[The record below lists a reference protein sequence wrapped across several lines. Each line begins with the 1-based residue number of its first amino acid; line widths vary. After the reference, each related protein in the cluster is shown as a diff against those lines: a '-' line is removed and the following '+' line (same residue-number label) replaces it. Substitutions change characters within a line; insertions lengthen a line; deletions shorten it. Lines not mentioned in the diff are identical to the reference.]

1 MSGDSSLSSEPP
13 KNISK
18 NTDEDILSIEEIE
31 LPAKPL
37 VVGAQGVGQ
46 EQTKYELIA
55 GIARGGMG
63 EIFLA
68 NRYRA
73 GHPIEKVIVKRL
85 LAQLRHHSE
94 QLAMFRAEAEV
105 MHRLDHPNIVSIVD
119 EPVIDEQPCLAME
132 YIYGRNID
140 QLLSQAVGQQEPVP
154 IEVMLYIT
162 IELLRGLDHVHNATL
177 EDGNPLKLVHRDLTP
192 GNVIISF
199 TGDVKITD
207 FGISKSQ
214 MSRVSTTVGIV
225 KGKARYLAPEQIV
238 GEPATPR
245 SDLFACAC
253 VCAEMIQGKP
263 LFDAPNVHQ
272 VLHAIV
278 NGKRTKVID
287 LLHRKHQHIASV
299 IEKALSTN
307 PKKRFES
314 AREFRQEL
322 EAARAS
328 TGLHFSKE
336 QLGSYLQALFA
347 GHSEPWEKISAD
359 LPISSRDLLVKSE
372 LEESSENTDK
382 SIASAGF
389 VVPKVA
395 AGEDDQLKQS
405 TLPAEAETHVAIEL
419 NKTRSPGANSPS
431 PASTRS
437 QGVFEP
443 PDPNKSIWYQ
453 LQRIWPVLFATFGLG
468 LVLGVIITLLVTD
481 SKQKTTS
488 TFLTENKLS
497 KSTGSK
503 ERQIPSKTDTTEKN
517 TEIRPLV
524 IEAITIDQ
532 TSTISDATT
541 ASADVAVKVVKPKFF
556 YGTLSIFGPKG
567 ARVLINNKR
576 IRKRLPLIK
585 HKIRTGKHRVQIVKG
600 KYRRNMLVNVIR
612 AQDTKIRLRKKRR
625 SKRR

>member
-1 MSGDSSLSSEPP
+1 MSGDSNPPSEPP
-13 KNISK
+13 VNIPE
-18 NTDEDILSIEEIE
+18 NPDEDILSIEEVE

-68 NRYRA
+68 NRSRA
-73 GHPIEKVIVKRL
+73 GHPLEKVIIKRL
-85 LAQLRHHSE
+85 LAQLRHRSE

-119 EPVIDEQPCLAME
+119 EPIIDEQPCLAME
-132 YIYGRNID
+132 YIHGRNID
-140 QLLSQAVGQQEPVP
+140 QLLSQAVSKQEPVP
-154 IEVMLYIT
+154 IEVMLFIT

-278 NGKRTKVID
+278 NGKRTKVD
-287 LLHRKHQHIASV
+287 NLLHRNHQPIASV

-314 AREFRQEL
+314 AQKFRQEL
-322 EAARAS
+322 ETARDSA
-328 TGLHFSKE
+328 GLHFSKE
-336 QLGSYLQALFA
+336 KLGTYLQDLFS
-347 GHSEPWEKISAD
+347 GHSEAWEEVPVSTPMDPKA
-359 LPISSRDLLVKSE
+359 LLVKSE
-372 LEESSENTDK
+372 LEEISEDTDK
-382 SIASAGF
+382 SFANAAL
-389 VVPKVA
+389 VVPKVTA
-395 AGEDDQLKQS
+395 RENEHLIQS
-405 TLPAEAETHVAIEL
+405 TLPPEAETHVAIEL
-419 NKTRSPGANSPS
+419 NKTRSPSADSLS
-431 PASTRS
+431 PASSLSERT
-437 QGVFEP
+437 FEP
-443 PDPNKSIWYQ
+443 PDLNKSIWSQ

-468 LVLGVIITLLVTD
+468 LALGVIITLVVTD
-481 SKQKTTS
+481 SKQRTQS
-488 TFLTENKLS
+488 TY
-497 KSTGSK
+497 
-503 ERQIPSKTDTTEKN
+503 PTEKSRSVN
-517 TEIRPLV
+517 TILKEQQALAQPEETAEIRPLV
-524 IEAITIDQ
+524 IEPTPIGQTTTIN
-532 TSTISDATT
+532 DAVTT
-541 ASADVAVKVVKPKFF
+541 SADVAIKPKQPEVF
-556 YGTLSIFGPKG
+556 YGTLTIFGPKG
-567 ARVLINNKR
+567 ARVIINSKR

-585 HKIRTGKHRVQIVKG
+585 YKIKTGEHRVQVVRG
-600 KYRRNMLVNVIR
+600 KYRRNMVIDITR
-612 AQDTKIRLRKKRR
+612 AQETKIRLRKKRK